1 MEKIMNSMEML
12 NIKSLEKDFNGL
24 KVLDKV
30 DMTIKQHEIFGL
42 VGPNGSGKTT
52 MLNVITGFLRPTS
65 GEIIYKGEP
74 ITGLKPHEITKKR
87 IVRTYQLSSLYPNL
101 TVEQNIITGSHLKAS
116 SSLLGSFFQTRR
128 YREEE
133 RILKEKA
140 NEILSFMDMV
150 KQKDVLARNLPFG
163 DERKLEIAIALA
175 TDPELLLMDEP
186 AAGMNPEE
194 QEKLIHLIQLIAGM
208 GITIVIIE
216 HNMRVIMK
224 VCTSVAVL
232 SYGIK
237 LAEGTPEE
245 ITRDEKVISVYLGET
260 GLG

>member
-1 MEKIMNSMEML
+1 MIIFIPMKSWMELFI
-12 NIKSLEKDFNGL
+12 
-24 KVLDKV
+24 
-30 DMTIKQHEIFGL
+30 
-42 VGPNGSGKTT
+42 
-52 MLNVITGFLRPTS
+52 LNVRNRMMPVTRG
-65 GEIIYKGEP
+65 
-74 ITGLKPHEITKKR
+74 
-87 IVRTYQLSSLYPNL
+87 NL
-101 TVEQNIITGSHLKAS
+101 
-116 SSLLGSFFQTRR
+116 
-128 YREEE
+128 
-133 RILKEKA
+133 
-140 NEILSFMDMV
+140 MDMV

-208 GITIVIIE
+208 GITIVIVE

-260 GLG
+260 RLG